1 MGHIIHWLLDGVL
14 ALVCLVKIV
23 DGSGDIGDHFI
34 LCGFLLIVVLDSIQM
49 IVKAKQSKKT

>member
-23 DGSGDIGDHFI
+23 DGSGDIGDYFI
-34 LCGFLLIVVLDSIQM
+34 LYGFLLIVVLDSIQM